1 MGKNIKILIFFLV
14 LVLVLIIFADSN
26 KKKPL
31 NWRQTYGL
39 NDKIPFGLKVFNDE
53 SEGLFKNQNLE
64 KFSETPYEFFY
75 GTNSSVSDSNY
86 YEENVPPVVVDTID
100 DQFADTITYENESD
114 TVSYNNVSDT
124 LSFDTISVDNSSY
137 EENVIQSVEVRD
149 NKNGTIF
156 AISDFYKFDERS
168 TEELLYYVERGNTV
182 FISSTTMPDILK
194 DSLNFEVMLRN
205 HIETKLKSTLVN
217 SNINF
222 EFDKGASDYYFSK
235 FDKNTTTIL
244 GNIHDEKYT
253 LPNFVEIK
261 HGEGKFVLH
270 LQPIAFTNYYLLKNN
285 YKYIETVCSHI
296 DSETIYWSVEGSQE
310 SSISDS
316 PLRFIFSQP
325 ALKWAWYL
333 GLFGIIIF
341 MLFNAK
347 RRQRIIPIT
356 EPVKNT
362 TVEFAK
368 TIGNLY
374 FLEKNHKDIA
384 EKKIVYFLEKIR
396 KEYYL
401 ETTVLD
407 ETFMNRLH
415 QKTSK
420 DKTDIVKAINKINH
434 IKNSSSLTEKDLV
447 ELNTLI
453 EKLNL

>member
-1 MGKNIKILIFFLV
+1 MGKNIKLLIFFLV
-14 LVLVLIIFADSN
+14 LVLALIIFADSN
-26 KKKPL
+26 KKKPI
-31 NWRQTYGL
+31 NWSPTYGI
-39 NDKIPFGLKVFNDE
+39 NDKIPFGLKVFNEE
-53 SEGLFKNQNLE
+53 SKGLFKEQNLE
-64 KFSETPYEFFY
+64 KFSETPYEYIGNEVFEQ
-75 GTNSSVSDSNY
+75 VI
-86 YEENVPPVVVDTID
+86 VDG
-100 DQFADTITYENESD
+100 DTTATYAND
-114 TVSYNNVSDT
+114 
-124 LSFDTISVDNSSY
+124 
-137 EENVIQSVEVRD
+137 
-149 NKNGTIF
+149 KNGTVF
-156 AISDFYKFDERS
+156 SISDFYKFDEKS
-168 TEELLYYVERGNTV
+168 TQELLYFVREGNTLFV
-182 FISSTTMPDILK
+182 SSTTMPDVLK
-194 DSLNFEVMLRN
+194 DSLKFEVILRN

-217 SNINF
+217 SSTNF

-244 GNIHDEKYT
+244 GNIHDKKYT

-261 HGEGKFVLH
+261 HGKGKFLLH

-285 YKYIETVCSHI
+285 YKYIESVCSHI
-296 DSETIYWSVEGSQE
+296 DSENIYWSVEGVE
-310 SSISDS
+310 GSSISDS

-347 RRQRIIPIT
+347 RRQRVIPIA

-374 FLEKNHKDIA
+374 FIEKNHKDIA

-396 KEYYL
+396 KDYYL
-401 ETTVLD
+401 DTTVLD

-420 DKTDIVKAINKINH
+420 EKADIVKAVNKINY

-447 ELNTLI
+447 ELNSLI

>member
-1 MGKNIKILIFFLV
+1 MGKNIKLLIFFLV
-14 LVLVLIIFADSN
+14 LILVLIIFADSN
-26 KKKPL
+26 KKKPI
-31 NWRQTYGL
+31 NWRQSYGM
-39 NDKIPFGLKVFNDE
+39 NDKIPFGLKVFNEE
-53 SEGLFKNQNLE
+53 SKELFKNQTLE
-64 KFSETPYEFFY
+64 KFSKSPYEYFY
-75 GTNSSVSDSNY
+75 GDTSYENDSVY
-86 YEENVPPVVVDTID
+86 YQENVPPVVDTTSYEYSS
-100 DQFADTITYENESD
+100 DTITYNQVID
-114 TVSYNNVSDT
+114 TVAIDT
-124 LSFDTISVDNSSY
+124 SSY
-137 EENVIQSVEVRD
+137 ENEYSIPSVEIKSD
-149 NKNGTIF
+149 KKGTLF
-156 AISDFYKFDERS
+156 SISDFYKFDDRS
-168 TEELLYYVERGNTV
+168 TEELLYFVEEGNTV

-194 DSLNFEVMLRN
+194 DSLHFEIILRN

-217 SNINF
+217 SSINF

-244 GNIHDEKYT
+244 GNIHDEKYI
-253 LPNFVEIK
+253 LPNFIEIK
-261 HGEGKFVLH
+261 HGDGKFILH

-285 YKYIETVCSHI
+285 YKYIESVCSHI
-296 DSETIYWSVEGSQE
+296 NSENIYWSVEGVE
-310 SSISDS
+310 ENSISGS

-333 GLFGIIIF
+333 GLFGILFFI
-341 MLFNAK
+341 LFNAK
-347 RRQRIIPIT
+347 RRQRVIPIT
-356 EPVKNT
+356 EPIKNT

-401 ETTVLD
+401 ETTILD
-407 ETFMNRLH
+407 ETFINRLH

-420 DKTDIVKAINKINH
+420 EKVDIVKAINKINY

>member
-1 MGKNIKILIFFLV
+1 MSKNIKTLIFFLV
-14 LVLVLIIFADSN
+14 LVLALIIFADSN
-26 KKKPL
+26 KKKPI
-31 NWRQTYGL
+31 NWSPTYGI

-53 SEGLFKNQNLE
+53 VNGLFKNQNLE
-64 KFSETPYEFFY
+64 KFSETPYEFLY
-75 GTNSSVSDSNY
+75 ETNSYENDSTY
-86 YEENVPPVVVDTID
+86 YEENVPPVIDTISYD
-100 DQFADTITYENESD
+100 NPSDTIASQ
-114 TVSYNNVSDT
+114 VIDT
-124 LSFDTISVDNSSY
+124 LSIVDTSSY
-137 EENVIQSVEVRD
+137 ENENVIQSVEIRND
-149 NKNGTIF
+149 KKGTIF
-156 AISDFYKFDERS
+156 SISDYYKFDERS
-168 TEELLYYVERGNTV
+168 TEELLYFVEEGNTV
-182 FISSTTMPDILK
+182 FISSTTLSDVLK
-194 DSLNFEVMLRN
+194 DSLNFDIMLRN

-217 SNINF
+217 SKISF
-222 EFDKGASDYYFSK
+222 ELDKGASDYYFSK
-235 FDKNTTTIL
+235 FDKNTTKIL

-253 LPNFVEIK
+253 LPNFIEIK
-261 HGEGKFVLH
+261 YGEGKFILH

-285 YKYIETVCSHI
+285 YKYIESVCSHV
-296 DSETIYWSVEGSQE
+296 DSETIYWNVEGSQS

-347 RRQRIIPIT
+347 RRQRVIPIS

-374 FLEKNHKDIA
+374 FIEKNHKDIA

-420 DKTDIVKAINKINH
+420 DKTDIVKTINKINY

>member
-1 MGKNIKILIFFLV
+1 MSKNIKTLIFFLV
-14 LVLVLIIFADSN
+14 LVLALIIFADSN
-26 KKKPL
+26 KKKPI
-31 NWRQTYGL
+31 NWSPTYGI

-53 SEGLFKNQNLE
+53 VFGLFKNQNLE
-64 KFSETPYEFFY
+64 KFSETPYEFLY
-75 GTNSSVSDSNY
+75 ETNSYENDSTY
-86 YEENVPPVVVDTID
+86 YEENIPPVLDTISYDNPSDTIASQIIDTLSIVDTSS
-100 DQFADTITYENESD
+100 YENED
-114 TVSYNNVSDT
+114 
-124 LSFDTISVDNSSY
+124 
-137 EENVIQSVEVRD
+137 VIQSVEIRND
-149 NKNGTIF
+149 KKGTIF
-156 AISDFYKFDERS
+156 SISDFYKFDDKS
-168 TEELLYYVERGNTV
+168 TEELLNFVEEGNTV
-182 FISSTTMPDILK
+182 FISSTTLSDVLK
-194 DSLNFEVMLRN
+194 DSLNFDIMLRN

-217 SNINF
+217 SNTNF
-222 EFDKGASDYYFSK
+222 ELDKGASDYYFSK
-235 FDKNTTTIL
+235 FDKNTTKIL

-253 LPNFVEIK
+253 LPNYIEVK
-261 HGEGKFVLH
+261 YGEGKFLLH

-285 YKYIETVCSHI
+285 YKYIESVCSHV
-296 DSETIYWSVEGSQE
+296 DSETIYWNVEGSQG

-347 RRQRIIPIT
+347 RRQRVIPIS

-374 FLEKNHKDIA
+374 FIEKNHKDIA

-420 DKTDIVKAINKINH
+420 DKADIVKTNNKINY

>member
-14 LVLVLIIFADSN
+14 LVLALIIFADSN
-26 KKKPL
+26 KKKPI
-31 NWRQTYGL
+31 NWRQTYGI
-39 NDKIPFGLKVFNDE
+39 NDKIPFGLKVFNEE
-53 SEGLFKNQNLE
+53 SKGLFKNQNLE

-75 GTNSSVSDSNY
+75 DTNSSESDSIY
-86 YEENVPPVVVDTID
+86 YEENPPSVVDTI
-100 DQFADTITYENESD
+100 
-114 TVSYNNVSDT
+114 SY
-124 LSFDTISVDNSSY
+124 DNSSDTIASQVIDTLTIDANSNEATVDTNFY
-137 EENVIQSVEVRD
+137 EDQTVIENVTV
-149 NKNGTIF
+149 KTPKKGTLF
-156 AISDFYKFDERS
+156 SISDFYKFDERS
-168 TEELLYYVERGNTV
+168 TEELLYFVEEGNTV
-182 FISSTTMPDILK
+182 FISSTTMSDVLK
-194 DSLNFEVMLRN
+194 DSLNFDIMLRN

-217 SNINF
+217 SSTNF
-222 EFDKGASDYYFSK
+222 ELDKGASDYYFSK

-244 GNIHDEKYT
+244 GNIHDEKYI
-253 LPNFVEIK
+253 LPNFIEIK
-261 HGEGKFVLH
+261 RGEGKFILH
-270 LQPIAFTNYYLLKNN
+270 LQPIAFTNYYLLENN
-285 YKYIETVCSHI
+285 YKYIESVCSHI
-296 DSETIYWSVEGSQE
+296 DSETIYWSVEDIEE
-310 SSISDS
+310 SSISGS

-347 RRQRIIPIT
+347 RRQRVIPIA
-356 EPVKNT
+356 EPLKNT

-384 EKKIVYFLEKIR
+384 EKKTVYFLEKIR
-396 KEYYL
+396 KDYYL
-401 ETTVLD
+401 DTTVLD

-420 DKTDIVKAINKINH
+420 EKADIVKAIQKINY
-434 IKNSSSLTEKDLV
+434 IKNSTTLTEKDLV

>member
-14 LVLVLIIFADSN
+14 LVLALIIFADSN
-26 KKKPL
+26 KKKPI
-31 NWRQTYGL
+31 NWRQTYGI
-39 NDKIPFGLKVFNDE
+39 NDKIPFGLKVFNEE
-53 SEGLFKNQNLE
+53 SKGLFKNQNLE

-75 GTNSSVSDSNY
+75 DTNSSESESIY
-86 YEENVPPVVVDTID
+86 YENPPVVEDTVFYENTGDTIASQVIDTLTIDANSNEATVDTNFYE
-100 DQFADTITYENESD
+100 DQ
-114 TVSYNNVSDT
+114 TV
-124 LSFDTISVDNSSY
+124 I
-137 EENVIQSVEVRD
+137 ENVTV
-149 NKNGTIF
+149 KTPKKGTLF
-156 AISDFYKFDERS
+156 SISDFYKFDERS
-168 TEELLYYVERGNTV
+168 TEELLYFVEEGNTV
-182 FISSTTMPDILK
+182 FISSTTMSDVLK
-194 DSLNFEVMLRN
+194 DSLNFDIMLRN

-217 SNINF
+217 SSTNF
-222 EFDKGASDYYFSK
+222 ELDKGASDYYFSK

-244 GNIHDEKYT
+244 GNIHDEKYI
-253 LPNFVEIK
+253 LPNFIEIK
-261 HGEGKFVLH
+261 RGEGKFILH
-270 LQPIAFTNYYLLKNN
+270 LQPIAFTNYYLLENN
-285 YKYIETVCSHI
+285 YKYIESVCSHI
-296 DSETIYWSVEGSQE
+296 DSETIYWSVEDIEE
-310 SSISDS
+310 SSISGS

-347 RRQRIIPIT
+347 RRQRVIPIA
-356 EPVKNT
+356 EPLKNT

-384 EKKIVYFLEKIR
+384 EKKTVYFLEKIR
-396 KEYYL
+396 KDYYL
-401 ETTVLD
+401 DTTVLD

-420 DKTDIVKAINKINH
+420 EKADIVKAIQKINY
-434 IKNSSSLTEKDLV
+434 IKNSTTLTEKDLV

>member
-1 MGKNIKILIFFLV
+1 MSKNIKTLIFFLV
-14 LVLVLIIFADSN
+14 LVLALIIYADSN
-26 KKKPL
+26 KKKPI
-31 NWRQTYGL
+31 NWSPTYGI

-53 SEGLFKNQNLE
+53 VNGLFKNQNLE
-64 KFSETPYEFFY
+64 KFSETPYEFLY
-75 GTNSSVSDSNY
+75 ETNSYENDSTY
-86 YEENVPPVVVDTID
+86 YEENVPPVIDTISYDNTSDTIASQVIDTLSIVDTSS
-100 DQFADTITYENESD
+100 YENED
-114 TVSYNNVSDT
+114 
-124 LSFDTISVDNSSY
+124 
-137 EENVIQSVEVRD
+137 VIQSVEIRND
-149 NKNGTIF
+149 KKGTIF
-156 AISDFYKFDERS
+156 SISDYYKFDERS
-168 TEELLYYVERGNTV
+168 TEELLYFVEEGNTV
-182 FISSTTMPDILK
+182 FISSTTLSDVLK
-194 DSLNFEVMLRN
+194 DSLNFDIMLRN

-217 SNINF
+217 SNTNF
-222 EFDKGASDYYFSK
+222 ELDKGASDYYFSK
-235 FDKNTTTIL
+235 FDKKTTTIL

-253 LPNFVEIK
+253 LPNYIEVK
-261 HGEGKFVLH
+261 YGEGKFLLH

-285 YKYIETVCSHI
+285 YKYIESVCSHV
-296 DSETIYWSVEGSQE
+296 DSETIYWNVEGSQG

-333 GLFGIIIF
+333 GLIGIIIF

-347 RRQRIIPIT
+347 RRQRVIPIS

-374 FLEKNHKDIA
+374 FIEKNHKDIA

-420 DKTDIVKAINKINH
+420 DKADIVKAINKINY

>member
-1 MGKNIKILIFFLV
+1 MSKNIKTLIFFLV
-14 LVLVLIIFADSN
+14 LVLALIIFADSN
-26 KKKPL
+26 KKKPI
-31 NWRQTYGL
+31 NWSPTYGI

-53 SEGLFKNQNLE
+53 VNGLFKSQNLE
-64 KFSETPYEFFY
+64 KFSETPYEFFHD
-75 GTNSSVSDSNY
+75 TNSYESDSIY
-86 YEENVPPVVVDTID
+86 YEENIPPVVDTISYENPS
-100 DQFADTITYENESD
+100 DTIASQ
-114 TVSYNNVSDT
+114 VIDT
-124 LSFDTISVDNSSY
+124 LSIDTNSNATTVDTTYY
-137 EENVIQSVEVRD
+137 EDQTVIENVEV
-149 NKNGTIF
+149 KSSKKGTIF
-156 AISDFYKFDERS
+156 SISDFYKFDERS
-168 TEELLYYVERGNTV
+168 TEELLNFVEEGNTV
-182 FISSTTMPDILK
+182 FISSTTLPDILK
-194 DSLNFEVMLRN
+194 DSLKFEVMLRN
-205 HIETKLKSTLVN
+205 NIETKLKSTLVN
-217 SNINF
+217 SKINF
-222 EFDKGASDYYFSK
+222 ELDKGASDYYFSK
-235 FDKNTTTIL
+235 FDKKTTTIL

-253 LPNFVEIK
+253 LPNYIEVK
-261 HGEGKFVLH
+261 YGEGKFLLH

-285 YKYIETVCSHI
+285 YKYIESVCSHI
-296 DSETIYWSVEGSQE
+296 DSEKIYWSVEGNEE
-310 SSISDS
+310 SSISES

-341 MLFNAK
+341 MFFNAK
-347 RRQRIIPIT
+347 RRQRVIPIS

-374 FLEKNHKDIA
+374 FIEKNHKDIA

-396 KEYYL
+396 KEYYI

-420 DKTDIVKAINKINH
+420 DKADIVKAINKINY

>member
-1 MGKNIKILIFFLV
+1 MSKNIKTLIFFLV
-14 LVLVLIIFADSN
+14 LVLALIIFADSN
-26 KKKPL
+26 KKKPI
-31 NWRQTYGL
+31 NWSPTYGI

-53 SEGLFKNQNLE
+53 VNGLFKNQNLE
-64 KFSETPYEFFY
+64 KFSETPYEFLY
-75 GTNSSVSDSNY
+75 ETNSYENDSTY
-86 YEENVPPVVVDTID
+86 YEENVPPVIDTISYD
-100 DQFADTITYENESD
+100 NPSDTIASQ
-114 TVSYNNVSDT
+114 VIDT
-124 LSFDTISVDNSSY
+124 LSIVDTSSY
-137 EENVIQSVEVRD
+137 ENENVIQSVEIRND
-149 NKNGTIF
+149 KKGTIF
-156 AISDFYKFDERS
+156 SISDYYKFDERS
-168 TEELLYYVERGNTV
+168 TEELLYFVEEGNTV
-182 FISSTTMPDILK
+182 FISSTTLSDVLK
-194 DSLNFEVMLRN
+194 DSLNFDIMLRN

-217 SNINF
+217 SKISF
-222 EFDKGASDYYFSK
+222 ELDKGASDYYFSK
-235 FDKNTTTIL
+235 FDKNTTKIL

-253 LPNFVEIK
+253 LPNFIEIK
-261 HGEGKFVLH
+261 YGEGKFILH

-285 YKYIETVCSHI
+285 YKYIESVCSHV
-296 DSETIYWSVEGSQE
+296 DSETIYWNVEGSQG

-347 RRQRIIPIT
+347 RRQRVIPIS

-374 FLEKNHKDIA
+374 FIEKNHKDIA

-420 DKTDIVKAINKINH
+420 DKTDIVKTINKINY

>member
-14 LVLVLIIFADSN
+14 LVLALIIFADSN
-26 KKKPL
+26 KTKPI
-31 NWRQTYGL
+31 NWETTYSV
-39 NDKIPFGLKVFNDE
+39 NDKIPFGLKVFNE
-53 SEGLFKNQNLE
+53 EVSALFKDQTLE

-75 GTNSSVSDSNY
+75 GLDSPAETVYQNDETY
-86 YEENVPPVVVDTID
+86 TEETDYTVVDT
-100 DQFADTITYENESD
+100 TTY
-114 TVSYNNVSDT
+114 TQV
-124 LSFDTISVDNSSY
+124 DTISSEVIDTTYINTDTTSY
-137 EENVIQSVEVRD
+137 EETESNVEINNTKKGTLFSV
-149 NKNGTIF
+149 
-156 AISDFYKFDERS
+156 SDFYKFDERS
-168 TEELLYYVERGNTV
+168 TEELLYYVEEGNTV
-182 FISSTTMPDILK
+182 FISATTMPDILK
-194 DSLNFEVMLRN
+194 DSLKFEIILRN

-217 SNINF
+217 SNLNF

-261 HGEGKFVLH
+261 YGEGKFLLH

-285 YKYIETVCSHI
+285 HKYIESVCSHI
-296 DSETIYWSVEGSQE
+296 ESDNIYWNVDGAQQ
-310 SSISDS
+310 SSITES

-333 GLFGIIIF
+333 SLFGLLIF

-347 RRQRIIPIT
+347 RRQRIIPIH
-356 EPVKNT
+356 EPTKNT

-374 FLEKNHKDIA
+374 FLSKNHKDIA

-401 ETTVLD
+401 ETVVLD
-407 ETFMNRLH
+407 DTFVNRLQH
-415 QKTSK
+415 KTSK
-420 DKTDIVKAINKINH
+420 DKTDIIKVINKINH
-434 IKNSSSLTEKDLV
+434 IKNSSTLTEKDLV

>member
-1 MGKNIKILIFFLV
+1 MSKNIKTLIFFLV
-14 LVLVLIIFADSN
+14 LVLALIIYADSN
-26 KKKPL
+26 KKKPI
-31 NWRQTYGL
+31 NWSPTYGI

-53 SEGLFKNQNLE
+53 VNGLFKNQNLE
-64 KFSETPYEFFY
+64 KFSETPYEFLY
-75 GTNSSVSDSNY
+75 ETNSYENDSTY
-86 YEENVPPVVVDTID
+86 YEENVPPVIDTISYDNTSDTIASQVIDTLSIVDTSS
-100 DQFADTITYENESD
+100 YENED
-114 TVSYNNVSDT
+114 
-124 LSFDTISVDNSSY
+124 
-137 EENVIQSVEVRD
+137 VIQSVEIRND
-149 NKNGTIF
+149 KKGTIF
-156 AISDFYKFDERS
+156 SISDYYKFDERS
-168 TEELLYYVERGNTV
+168 TEELLYFVKEGNTV
-182 FISSTTMPDILK
+182 FISSTTLSDVLK
-194 DSLNFEVMLRN
+194 DSLNFDIMLRN

-217 SNINF
+217 SNTNF
-222 EFDKGASDYYFSK
+222 ELDKGASDYYFSK
-235 FDKNTTTIL
+235 FDKKTTTIL

-253 LPNFVEIK
+253 LPNYIEVK
-261 HGEGKFVLH
+261 YGEGKFLLH

-285 YKYIETVCSHI
+285 YKYIESVCSHV
-296 DSETIYWSVEGSQE
+296 DSETIYWNVEGSQG

-333 GLFGIIIF
+333 GLIGIIIF

-347 RRQRIIPIT
+347 RRQRVIPIS

-374 FLEKNHKDIA
+374 FIEKNHKDIA

-420 DKTDIVKAINKINH
+420 DKADIVKAINKINY

>member
-14 LVLVLIIFADSN
+14 LVLALIIFADSN
-26 KKKPL
+26 KSKPI
-31 NWRQTYGL
+31 NWRQTYGI
-39 NDKIPFGLKVFNDE
+39 NDKIPFGLKVFNEE
-53 SEGLFKNQNLE
+53 SKGLFKNQNLE

-75 GTNSSVSDSNY
+75 DTNSSESDSIY
-86 YEENVPPVVVDTID
+86 YENPPVVEDTVFYENTGDTIAS
-100 DQFADTITYENESD
+100 QVI
-114 TVSYNNVSDT
+114 DT
-124 LSFDTISVDNSSY
+124 LSIDINSNEATVDTNFY
-137 EENVIQSVEVRD
+137 EDQTVIENITV
-149 NKNGTIF
+149 KNPKKGTLF
-156 AISDFYKFDERS
+156 SISDFYKFDERS
-168 TEELLYYVERGNTV
+168 TEELLHFVEEGNTV
-182 FISSTTMPDILK
+182 FISSTTMSDVLK
-194 DSLNFEVMLRN
+194 DSLNFDIMLRN

-217 SNINF
+217 SSTNF
-222 EFDKGASDYYFSK
+222 ELDKGASDYYFSK

-244 GNIHDEKYT
+244 GNIHDEKYI
-253 LPNFVEIK
+253 LPNFIEIK
-261 HGEGKFVLH
+261 RGEGKFILH
-270 LQPIAFTNYYLLKNN
+270 LQPIAFTNYYLLQNN
-285 YKYIETVCSHI
+285 YKYIESVCSHM
-296 DSETIYWSVEGSQE
+296 DSETIYWSVEDIEE
-310 SSISDS
+310 SSISGS

-347 RRQRIIPIT
+347 RRQRVIPIA
-356 EPVKNT
+356 EPLKNT

-384 EKKIVYFLEKIR
+384 EKKTVYFLEKIR
-396 KEYYL
+396 KDYYL
-401 ETTVLD
+401 DTTVLD

-420 DKTDIVKAINKINH
+420 EKADIVKAIQKINY
-434 IKNSSSLTEKDLV
+434 IKNSTTLTEKDLV

>member
-14 LVLVLIIFADSN
+14 LVLALIIFADSN
-26 KKKPL
+26 KKKPI
-31 NWRQTYGL
+31 NWSQTYGIS
-39 NDKIPFGLKVFNDE
+39 DKIPFGLKVFNDE
-53 SEGLFKNQNLE
+53 SKGLFQKQNLE
-64 KFSETPYEFFY
+64 KFSETPYEYIGNETFKQVIVDGDTTATY
-75 GTNSSVSDSNY
+75 QNEKSGTVFS
-86 YEENVPPVVVDTID
+86 
-100 DQFADTITYENESD
+100 
-114 TVSYNNVSDT
+114 
-124 LSFDTISVDNSSY
+124 
-137 EENVIQSVEVRD
+137 
-149 NKNGTIF
+149 
-156 AISDFYKFDERS
+156 ISDFYKFDNRS
-168 TEELLYYVERGNTV
+168 TEELLYFVEEGNTV
-182 FISSTTMPDILK
+182 FLSSTTMPDILK
-194 DSLNFEVMLRN
+194 DSLNFDIILRN
-205 HIETKLKSTLVN
+205 HIETKLKSKLVN

-222 EFDKGASDYYFSK
+222 EFDKGATDYYFSK
-235 FDKNTTTIL
+235 FDKKTTTIL
-244 GNIHDEKYT
+244 GNIHDGKYT

-261 HGEGKFVLH
+261 HGDGKFILH

-285 YKYIETVCSHI
+285 YKYIESVCSHV
-296 DSETIYWSVEGSQE
+296 DSQNIYWSVESGQE

-333 GLFGIIIF
+333 GLFGSIIF

-347 RRQRIIPIT
+347 RRQRVIPIT

-374 FLEKNHKDIA
+374 FIEQNHKDIA

-407 ETFMNRLH
+407 ETFINRLH

-420 DKTDIVKAINKINH
+420 EKVDIVKAITKINY
-434 IKNSSSLTEKDLV
+434 IKNSSTLSEKDLV

-453 EKLNL
+453 EKLNI

>member
-1 MGKNIKILIFFLV
+1 MSKNIKILIFFLV
-14 LVLVLIIFADSN
+14 LVLVLIIFADSS
-26 KKKPL
+26 KTKPI
-31 NWRQTYGL
+31 NWEQTYGIT
-39 NDKIPFGLKVFNDE
+39 DKIPFGLKVFNDE
-53 SEGLFKNQNLE
+53 SNGLFKKQNLE

-75 GTNSSVSDSNY
+75 DDYSSEIDSNY
-86 YEENVPPVVVDTID
+86 YEEDVPPIVVDTIA
-100 DQFADTITYENESD
+100 DQFVDTTAYQNEADTI
-114 TVSYNNVSDT
+114 SYNEVVD
-124 LSFDTISVDNSSY
+124 SFSY
-137 EENVIQSVEVRD
+137 EDENVIQSVEIRNDKKGALFSV
-149 NKNGTIF
+149 
-156 AISDFYKFDERS
+156 SDFYKFDDRS
-168 TEELLYYVERGNTV
+168 TEELLSFVERGNTV
-182 FISSTTMPDILK
+182 FISSTTMPDVLK
-194 DSLNFEVMLRN
+194 DSLKFEIILRN

-217 SNINF
+217 SSTNF

-261 HGEGKFVLH
+261 YGEGKFLLH

-285 YKYIETVCSHI
+285 HKYIESVCSHI
-296 DSETIYWSVEGSQE
+296 DSKNIYWSVEGIEE
-310 SSISDS
+310 SSISGS

-325 ALKWAWYL
+325 ALKWAWL
-333 GLFGIIIF
+333 LSLFGILIF
-341 MLFNAK
+341 MIFNAK
-347 RRQRIIPIT
+347 RRQRVIPIA
-356 EPVKNT
+356 EPIKNT

-384 EKKIVYFLEKIR
+384 EKKVVYFLEKIR
-396 KEYYL
+396 KDYYL
-401 ETTVLD
+401 NTTVLD

-420 DKTDIVKAINKINH
+420 EKADIVKVINKINYT
-434 IKNSSSLTEKDLV
+434 KNSSSLTEKDLV

>member
-26 KKKPL
+26 KTKPI
-31 NWRQTYGL
+31 NWRQTYGI

-53 SEGLFKNQNLE
+53 SKGLFKNQTIE
-64 KFSETPYEFFY
+64 KFSETPYEYIGNEVFEQVIIDGDTTATY
-75 GTNSSVSDSNY
+75 ANEKSGTVFS
-86 YEENVPPVVVDTID
+86 
-100 DQFADTITYENESD
+100 
-114 TVSYNNVSDT
+114 
-124 LSFDTISVDNSSY
+124 
-137 EENVIQSVEVRD
+137 
-149 NKNGTIF
+149 
-156 AISDFYKFDERS
+156 ISDFYKFDEKS
-168 TEELLYYVERGNTV
+168 TEELLYYVEEGNTV
-182 FISSTTMPDILK
+182 FISSTTMSDVLK
-194 DSLNFEVMLRN
+194 DSLNFEIILRN

-217 SNINF
+217 SKTNF
-222 EFDKGASDYYFSK
+222 ELDKGASDYYFSK

-253 LPNFVEIK
+253 LPNFIEIK
-261 HGEGKFVLH
+261 HGDGKFILH

-285 YKYIETVCSHI
+285 YKYIESVCSHI
-296 DSETIYWSVEGSQE
+296 DSKNIYWSTEGSEE
-310 SSISDS
+310 SSISGS

-333 GLFGIIIF
+333 GLFGIIFF
-341 MLFNAK
+341 MFFNAK
-347 RRQRIIPIT
+347 RRQRIIPIE
-356 EPVKNT
+356 EPIKNT

-384 EKKIVYFLEKIR
+384 EKKIVYLLEKIR

-401 ETTVLD
+401 DTTVLD
-407 ETFMNRLH
+407 ETFINRLH

-420 DKTDIVKAINKINH
+420 VKADIVKVINKINY

>member
-1 MGKNIKILIFFLV
+1 MGKNIKLLIFFLV
-14 LVLVLIIFADSN
+14 LVLALIIFADSN
-26 KKKPL
+26 KKKPI
-31 NWRQTYGL
+31 NWNPTYGI
-39 NDKIPFGLKVFNDE
+39 NDKIPFGLKVFNEE
-53 SEGLFKNQNLE
+53 SKGLFKEQNLE
-64 KFSETPYEFFY
+64 KFSETPYEYIGNEVFEQ
-75 GTNSSVSDSNY
+75 VI
-86 YEENVPPVVVDTID
+86 VDG
-100 DQFADTITYENESD
+100 DTTATYAND
-114 TVSYNNVSDT
+114 
-124 LSFDTISVDNSSY
+124 
-137 EENVIQSVEVRD
+137 
-149 NKNGTIF
+149 KNGTVF
-156 AISDFYKFDERS
+156 SISDFYKFDEKS
-168 TEELLYYVERGNTV
+168 TQELLYFVREGNTLFV
-182 FISSTTMPDILK
+182 SSTTMPDVLK
-194 DSLNFEVMLRN
+194 DSLKFEVILRN

-217 SNINF
+217 SSTNF

-244 GNIHDEKYT
+244 GNIHDKKYT

-261 HGEGKFVLH
+261 HGKGKFLLH

-285 YKYIETVCSHI
+285 YKYIESVCSHI
-296 DSETIYWSVEGSQE
+296 DSENIYWSVEGVE
-310 SSISDS
+310 GSSISDS

-347 RRQRIIPIT
+347 RRQRVIPIA

-374 FLEKNHKDIA
+374 FIEKNHKDIA

-396 KEYYL
+396 KDYYL
-401 ETTVLD
+401 DTTVLD

-420 DKTDIVKAINKINH
+420 EKADIVKAVNKINY

-447 ELNTLI
+447 ELNSLI

>member
-1 MGKNIKILIFFLV
+1 MGKNIKTLIFFLV
-14 LVLVLIIFADSN
+14 LVLALIIFADSN
-26 KKKPL
+26 KKKPI
-31 NWRQTYGL
+31 NWSTTYGI
-39 NDKIPFGLKVFNDE
+39 NDKIPFGLKVFNEE
-53 SEGLFKNQNLE
+53 SKGLFKNQNLE

-75 GTNSSVSDSNY
+75 DTNYSSNNANNYEEVIDTNYIDTISYANELDSSSYETTVDTNY
-86 YEENVPPVVVDTID
+86 YEDETIIENVEIKTP
-100 DQFADTITYENESD
+100 
-114 TVSYNNVSDT
+114 
-124 LSFDTISVDNSSY
+124 
-137 EENVIQSVEVRD
+137 
-149 NKNGTIF
+149 KKGTIF
-156 AISDFYKFDERS
+156 SISDFYKFDERS
-168 TEELLYYVERGNTV
+168 TEELLYFVEEGNTV
-182 FISSTTMPDILK
+182 FISSTTMSDVLK
-194 DSLNFEVMLRN
+194 DSLNFDIMLRN

-217 SNINF
+217 SNTNF
-222 EFDKGASDYYFSK
+222 ELDKGASDYYFSK
-235 FDKNTTTIL
+235 FDKKTTTIL
-244 GNIHDEKYT
+244 GNIHDEKYV
-253 LPNFVEIK
+253 LPNFVEVK
-261 HGEGKFVLH
+261 YGEGKFLLH

-285 YKYIETVCSHI
+285 YKYIESVCSHI
-296 DSETIYWSVEGSQE
+296 DSETIYWSVEGVE
-310 SSISDS
+310 GSSISDS

-347 RRQRIIPIT
+347 RRQRVIPIS

-374 FLEKNHKDIA
+374 FIEKNHKDIA

-396 KEYYL
+396 KEYYI

-420 DKTDIVKAINKINH
+420 EKADIVKVINKINY

>member
-14 LVLVLIIFADSN
+14 LVLVLIVFADSN
-26 KKKPL
+26 KSKPI
-31 NWRQTYGL
+31 NWKQTYGI
-39 NDKIPFGLKVFNDE
+39 NDKIPFGLKVFNEE
-53 SEGLFKNQNLE
+53 SKGLFKNQNLE

-75 GTNSSVSDSNY
+75 DTNPYESDSTY
-86 YEENVPPVVVDTID
+86 YVNPPPVVDTISYD
-100 DQFADTITYENESD
+100 DTSDTIASQ
-114 TVSYNNVSDT
+114 VIDT
-124 LSFDTISVDNSSY
+124 LSIDANYNETTVDTTYY
-137 EENVIQSVEVRD
+137 EDQTIVENVTVKTS
-149 NKNGTIF
+149 KKGTIF
-156 AISDFYKFDERS
+156 SISDFYKFDERS
-168 TEELLYYVERGNTV
+168 TEELLYFVEEGNTV
-182 FISSTTMPDILK
+182 FISSTTMSDALR
-194 DSLNFEVMLRN
+194 DSLNFDIMLRN
-205 HIETKLKSTLVN
+205 HIEKTLKSTLVN
-217 SNINF
+217 SNTNF

-235 FDKNTTTIL
+235 FDKKTTTIL

-253 LPNFVEIK
+253 LPNFIAIK
-261 HGEGKFVLH
+261 YGEGKFILH

-285 YKYIETVCSHI
+285 YKYIESVCSHI
-296 DSETIYWSVEGSQE
+296 DSKTIYWSVEGVE
-310 SSISDS
+310 GSSISDS

-341 MLFNAK
+341 IFFNAK
-347 RRQRIIPIT
+347 RRQRIIPIN

-374 FLEKNHKDIA
+374 FIEKNHKDIA

-396 KEYYL
+396 KDYYL
-401 ETTVLD
+401 DTTVLD

-420 DKTDIVKAINKINH
+420 EKADIVKVINKINY

>member
-1 MGKNIKILIFFLV
+1 MSKNIKTLIFFLV
-14 LVLVLIIFADSN
+14 LVLALIIFADSN
-26 KKKPL
+26 KKKPI
-31 NWRQTYGL
+31 NWSPTYGI

-53 SEGLFKNQNLE
+53 VNGLFKNQNLE
-64 KFSETPYEFFY
+64 KFSETPYEFLY
-75 GTNSSVSDSNY
+75 ETNSYENDSTY
-86 YEENVPPVVVDTID
+86 YEENVPPVIDTISYDNPSDTIASQVIDTLSIVDTSS
-100 DQFADTITYENESD
+100 YENED
-114 TVSYNNVSDT
+114 
-124 LSFDTISVDNSSY
+124 
-137 EENVIQSVEVRD
+137 VIQSVEIRND
-149 NKNGTIF
+149 KKGTIF
-156 AISDFYKFDERS
+156 SISDFYKFDERS
-168 TEELLYYVERGNTV
+168 TEELLYFVEEGNTV
-182 FISSTTMPDILK
+182 FISSTTMSDVLK
-194 DSLNFEVMLRN
+194 DSLNFDIMLRN

-217 SNINF
+217 SNTNF
-222 EFDKGASDYYFSK
+222 ELDKGASDYYFSK
-235 FDKNTTTIL
+235 FDKNTTKIL

-253 LPNFVEIK
+253 LPNFIEIK
-261 HGEGKFVLH
+261 YGEGKFILH

-285 YKYIETVCSHI
+285 YKYIESVCSHV
-296 DSETIYWSVEGSQE
+296 DSETIYWNVEGSQG

-347 RRQRIIPIT
+347 RRQRVIPIS

-374 FLEKNHKDIA
+374 FIEKNHKDIA

>member
-14 LVLVLIIFADSN
+14 LVLVLIVFADSN
-26 KKKPL
+26 KSKPI
-31 NWRQTYGL
+31 NWRQTYGI
-39 NDKIPFGLKVFNDE
+39 NDKIPFGLKVFNEE
-53 SEGLFKNQNLE
+53 SKGLFKDQTIE

-75 GTNSSVSDSNY
+75 DTNSYESDSVY
-86 YEENVPPVVVDTID
+86 YENPPVVVDTVSYENT
-100 DQFADTITYENESD
+100 ADTIASQ
-114 TVSYNNVSDT
+114 VIDT
-124 LSFDTISVDNSSY
+124 LSIDSDYTETTVDTTYY
-137 EENVIQSVEVRD
+137 EDQNIINNVTVRTQ
-149 NKNGTIF
+149 KKGTIF
-156 AISDFYKFDERS
+156 SVSDYYKFDEKS
-168 TEELLYYVERGNTV
+168 TEELLYFVEEGNTV
-182 FISSTTMPDILK
+182 FISATTMSDVLK
-194 DSLNFEVMLRN
+194 DSLNFDIMLRN
-205 HIETKLKSTLVN
+205 HIVTKLKSSLVN
-217 SNINF
+217 TPLHF
-222 EFDKGASDYYFSK
+222 ELDKGASDYYFSK
-235 FDKNTTTIL
+235 FDKKTTTIL
-244 GNIHDEKYT
+244 GNIHDEKYI
-253 LPNFVEIK
+253 LPNFIEIK
-261 HGEGKFVLH
+261 RGKGKFILH
-270 LQPIAFTNYYLLKNN
+270 LQPIAFTNYYLLQNN
-285 YKYIETVCSHI
+285 YKYIESVCSHL
-296 DSETIYWSVEGSQE
+296 DSETIYWSVEGIEE
-310 SSISDS
+310 SSISSS

-347 RRQRIIPIT
+347 RRQRVIPIS

-407 ETFMNRLH
+407 DTFINRLH
-415 QKTSK
+415 QKTSRERV
-420 DKTDIVKAINKINH
+420 DIVKAINKINF
-434 IKNSSSLTEKDLV
+434 IKNSTSLTEKDLV

>member
-1 MGKNIKILIFFLV
+1 MGKNIKTLIFFLV
-14 LVLVLIIFADSN
+14 LVLALIIFADSN
-26 KKKPL
+26 KKKPI
-31 NWRQTYGL
+31 NWSTTYGI

-53 SEGLFKNQNLE
+53 SKGLFKNQTVE
-64 KFSETPYEFFY
+64 KFSETPYEYIGNEVFEQVIVDDDTTAIY
-75 GTNSSVSDSNY
+75 ANEKTGTVFS
-86 YEENVPPVVVDTID
+86 
-100 DQFADTITYENESD
+100 
-114 TVSYNNVSDT
+114 
-124 LSFDTISVDNSSY
+124 
-137 EENVIQSVEVRD
+137 
-149 NKNGTIF
+149 
-156 AISDFYKFDERS
+156 ISDFYKFDERS
-168 TEELLYYVERGNTV
+168 TEELLYFVEEGNTV
-182 FISSTTMPDILK
+182 FISSTTMSDVLK
-194 DSLNFEVMLRN
+194 DSLNFDIMLRN

-217 SNINF
+217 STTNF
-222 EFDKGASDYYFSK
+222 ELDKGASDYYFSK
-235 FDKNTTTIL
+235 FDKKTTTIL
-244 GNIHDEKYT
+244 GNIHDEKYV
-253 LPNFVEIK
+253 LPNFVEVK
-261 HGEGKFVLH
+261 HGEGKFLLH

-285 YKYIETVCSHI
+285 YKYIESVCSHI
-296 DSETIYWSVEGSQE
+296 DSKNIYWSVDGVG

-347 RRQRIIPIT
+347 RRQRVIPIT

-374 FLEKNHKDIA
+374 FIEKNHKDIA

-420 DKTDIVKAINKINH
+420 EKADIVKVINKINY